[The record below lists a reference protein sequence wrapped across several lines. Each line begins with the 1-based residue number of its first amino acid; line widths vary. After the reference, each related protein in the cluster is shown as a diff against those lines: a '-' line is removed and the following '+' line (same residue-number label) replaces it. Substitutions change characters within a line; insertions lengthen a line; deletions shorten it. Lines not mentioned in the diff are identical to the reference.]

1 LGIAGLPKSQRRTE
15 LPEVSFPKQAFGFLF
30 FPYSN
35 SFTGNRGAGGKGGVM
50 LANKNFN
57 THLRFSWPLA
67 LLFSVFSVFAL
78 LSPADSGQ
86 RSYEQRA
93 DVVLRVVDGDTL
105 TINHNGRKESIR
117 LIGIDT
123 PESKPNKKA
132 KKDATRNSED
142 LATIVELGKEAAK
155 FVRTLVH
162 PGDPI
167 SIEFDKQIRDKYGRL
182 LGYIYLADGTM
193 LNEEIVR
200 AGYASLMTYPPN
212 VRYQDRFLR
221 AYHDA
226 RENNRGL
233 WGKY

>member
-1 LGIAGLPKSQRRTE
+1 
-15 LPEVSFPKQAFGFLF
+15 
-30 FPYSN
+30 
-35 SFTGNRGAGGKGGVM
+35 M
-50 LANKNFN
+50 LANRNFN
-57 THLRFSWPLA
+57 TLLRFSWQVAPLFFIFS
-67 LLFSVFSVFAL
+67 LFLF
-78 LSPADSGQ
+78 LSPAQSGQ
-86 RSYEQRA
+86 KSYDQRS

-132 KKDATRNSED
+132 RKDATRNSED
-142 LATIVELGKEAAK
+142 LATIVGLGKEAAK
-155 FVRTLVH
+155 FVKTLVH

-167 SIEFDKQIRDKYGRL
+167 SIEFDRQIRDKYGRL
-182 LGYIYLADGTM
+182 LGYVYLADGTM

-200 AGYASLMTYPPN
+200 AGYANLMTYPPN
-212 VRYQDRFLR
+212 VRYRDRFLR
-221 AYHDA
+221 AYHEA